1 MAAAQLATW
10 MLEREAR
17 AMLARLDRVKP
28 FAVQETMLP
37 AAALSP
43 AAQTGIEQYLLRGR
57 RTLRRRW
64 AEYVVVVVFIAALV
78 VALLLL
84 TDVLET
90 TAAKGDK
97 PGAAETNP

>member
-1 MAAAQLATW
+1 MAAVQLATW

-43 AAQTGIEQYLLRGR
+43 AAQVGIERYLISGR
-57 RTLRRRW
+57 RRLRRQ
-64 AEYVVVVVFIAALV
+64 
-78 VALLLL
+78 LL
-84 TDVLET
+84 
-90 TAAKGDK
+90 GYIR
-97 PGAAETNP
+97 